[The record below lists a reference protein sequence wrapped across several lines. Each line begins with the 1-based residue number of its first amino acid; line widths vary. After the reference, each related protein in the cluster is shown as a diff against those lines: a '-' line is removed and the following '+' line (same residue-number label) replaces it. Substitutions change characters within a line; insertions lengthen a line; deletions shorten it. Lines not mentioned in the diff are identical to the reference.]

1 MKTST
6 RTLIGRKRVL
16 LPAGVIAGGL
26 VLGSGVAAV
35 GAVDGADNAGEN
47 ITGEDLNKAS
57 EAALKEVG
65 DGEVV
70 SAEVSDDKGVA
81 YELEVRQSDGTEVD
95 VDLDENYGVVHTD
108 TDAPDN
114 DGDDDGDDD
123 DDDDRDDDDNDDD
136 GNDAD
141 DRRLTD
147 EEWSSIEDAAI
158 SEAGGG
164 TLTDAE
170 ASDDK
175 GSVFEAEVR
184 LDDGTELD
192 VWLDEDFGVV
202 DSQEDQDD

>member
-6 RTLIGRKRVL
+6 RTLIGRKRVM

-26 VLGSGVAAV
+26 VLGSSVAAV
-35 GAVDGADNAGEN
+35 GALDGDEN
-47 ITGEDLNKAS
+47 ITGEDLDRAS
-57 EAALKEVG
+57 EAALEEVG

-108 TDAPDN
+108 TDAPDE
-114 DGDDDGDDD
+114 DGDDDDGDD
-123 DDDDRDDDDNDDD
+123 
-136 GNDAD
+136 NDAD

-147 EEWSSIEDAAI
+147 EEWSSIEEAAI

-170 ASDDK
+170 ASDDR